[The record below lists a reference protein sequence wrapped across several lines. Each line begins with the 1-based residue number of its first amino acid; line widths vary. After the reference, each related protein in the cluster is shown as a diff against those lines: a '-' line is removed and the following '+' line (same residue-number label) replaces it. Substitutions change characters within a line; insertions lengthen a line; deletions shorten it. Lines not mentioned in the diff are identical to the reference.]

1 MRLPTGGSFCSAKRN
16 PGHMSPANGGSFTVC
31 PVAVPSTAP
40 LPTRLPTAILTILKG
55 RPRPPRLP
63 NELEQAQFQR
73 CGRDHGR
80 QRGSAIADSA
90 SRADAMARA
99 GGVVAAA
106 GRAIR
111 RVVGRE
117 QTPVETSR
125 SKSLSFQR
133 SVQRADEAARRDR
146 TIATGRERSGQTARN
161 QSTSARG
168 KHKLGAGV

>member
-1 MRLPTGGSFCSAKRN
+1 
-16 PGHMSPANGGSFTVC
+16 MSPANGGGFTAW
-31 PVAVPSTAP
+31 PIAGAVRPMAAPSIAP
-40 LPTRLPTAILTILKG
+40 RPTRPPTAVLTLLKG

-63 NELEQAQFQR
+63 NELEQAQIQR
-73 CGRDHGR
+73 CGGDHGR

-90 SRADAMARA
+90 LRADAMARA

-111 RVVGRE
+111 RVVGGE
-117 QTPVETSR
+117 QTPVETRR

-133 SVQRADEAARRDR
+133 SVQRADEAAGRDR
-146 TIATGRERSGQTARN
+146 AIATGGERSGQSARN